1 MIEKSKKDKF
11 TMGGITPPPLFLNHA
26 EHGKFVN
33 RIISVFMPKHDKPM
47 AVPYH
52 RGYAYQAAK
61 RGGGVREMLSIA
73 LPMVVSHACYT
84 VMTFTDRLF
93 LSRLSSAEMNAAM
106 GGGIT
111 AFMMMTF
118 FFGIIAYS
126 TALTA
131 QYFGAGQKNRCPIVI
146 TQAIILA
153 IISYPIILLA
163 RPLGILLFEFM
174 KISPEQMAH
183 QKIYFN
189 ILIYGIIFGIF
200 RPCFTGFFSGIGKT
214 KIVMISSAVAM
225 GLNIVVNYILI
236 FGKLGFPALGIRGAA
251 YGTIIGSAA
260 GLSVMVW
267 KYLSREN
274 RQEYNIMKSFH
285 FDKKAMGELLHFGYP
300 AGIEMFLN
308 LLAFSVLIM
317 IFHSHSL
324 ATATAVTIVFNWD
337 MVSFIPLLG
346 VGISVTS
353 LVGRYM
359 GMGKPDIAHLSVMS
373 GLKLSLVYSFFIII
387 SFTGFTESLV
397 GIFRPAQV
405 SDIFIEAFPRAV
417 FMLRMAAIYVTMDA
431 LIVIFAGALRGAGD
445 SFWAMALSVAMHWTL
460 VPVLYFMLKLNNCS
474 PEQAW
479 LAVVLIF
486 VIFSFFIYLRYRS
499 GKWRDIKV
507 LQPAQKP
514 MDIMPDD
521 FHVSR
526 DL

>member
-1 MIEKSKKDKF
+1 MIKKTKKDKF
-11 TMGGITPPPLFLNHA
+11 TMGGI
-26 EHGKFVN
+26 
-33 RIISVFMPKHDKPM
+33 
-47 AVPYH
+47 
-52 RGYAYQAAK
+52 
-61 RGGGVREMLSIA
+61 REMLSIA

-93 LSRLSSAEMNAAM
+93 LSKLGSAEMNAAM
-106 GGGIT
+106 SGGIT

-118 FFGIIAYS
+118 FFGIITYA

-131 QYFGAGQKNRCPIVI
+131 QYFGAGKKNNCPVVI
-146 TQAIILA
+146 TQAMIIA
-153 IISYPIILLA
+153 VISYPIILLA
-163 RPLGILLFEFM
+163 RPLGALLFEFM
-174 KISPEQMAH
+174 KIGPEQMAL

-189 ILIYGIIFGIF
+189 ILIYGVIFGIF
-200 RPCFTGFFSGIGKT
+200 RPCFTAFFSGIGKT

-251 YGTIIGSAA
+251 YGTIISSFA
-260 GLSVMVW
+260 GVAVMLW
-267 KYLSREN
+267 KYLSKEN
-274 RQEYNIMKSFH
+274 RQEYNILKSFH
-285 FDKKAMGELLHFGYP
+285 FDKKIMGTLLRFGYP

-308 LLAFSVLIM
+308 LLAFSVLVM
-317 IFHSHSL
+317 IFHSHGP

-359 GMGKPDIAHLSVMS
+359 GMGKPEIAHRSVMS
-373 GLKLSLVYSFFIII
+373 GLKLCLVYSFFIII
-387 SFTGFTESLV
+387 LFTGFTETLVNVFSPAKPSAIFLQSLPMA
-397 GIFRPAQV
+397 I
-405 SDIFIEAFPRAV
+405 

-460 VPVLYFMLKLNNCS
+460 IPVLYFMLKVKSFS

-479 LAVVLIF
+479 LAVVITFIL
-486 VIFSFFIYLRYRS
+486 FSSFIYLRYRS
-499 GKWRDIKV
+499 GKWKHIKMV
-507 LQPAQKP
+507 QPIKES
-514 MDIMPDD
+514 MDSMQDD